1 MNLDGKTALIS
12 GASRG
17 IGAAIAKEL
26 ASCGAEVFINY
37 NKSVEGANKVKA
49 EIIDLGGKA
58 EIVQF
63 DVANGDEVKESVK
76 GILKTAKKIDILVN
90 NAGITRDNIFAL
102 MKESDWDEVLDTNLK
117 GVFFLTKAVMRP
129 MIKARW
135 GRIVN
140 LTSVAGQYGNPGQA
154 NYSASKAGVIAL
166 TKSIAREGAP
176 RNITVNAVSPGLIDT
191 DLATSLPDN
200 ARETII
206 SRIPAGRMGTS
217 GEVASV
223 VSFLVS
229 KYADYI
235 TGQVIG
241 ISGGLYM

>member
-26 ASCGAEVFINY
+26 ASCGAEVYINY
-37 NKSVEGANKVKA
+37 NRSVEGANKVKA
-49 EIIDLGGKA
+49 EIVDLGGKA

-90 NAGITRDNIFAL
+90 NAGIARDNIFAL
-102 MKESDWDEVLDTNLK
+102 MKESDWDEVMDTNLK
-117 GVFFLTKAVMRP
+117 GVFFLTKAVIRP

-166 TKSIAREGAP
+166 TKSIAREVAP

-191 DLATSLPDN
+191 DLATSLPDD

-235 TGQVIG
+235 TGQVVG

>member
-76 GILKTAKKIDILVN
+76 GILKTTKKIDILVN

-117 GVFFLTKAVMRP
+117 GVFLLTKAVMRP

-166 TKSIAREGAP
+166 TKSIAREVAP

-217 GEVASV
+217 DEVASV